1 MLKND
6 LTINLRTRIE
16 EYESLIE
23 DYDKKHK
30 KLNDIEK
37 AERLEELIIKVEL
50 VIVVVQKVIRSLNDM
65 IDNSGCS
72 TMIKYEVDRSLTELR
87 EMLKSYTN
95 NAFGYTDVL
104 RSLRLRIENQLQL
117 NKNTIN

>member
-6 LTINLRTRIE
+6 LTLNLRTRIE
-16 EYESLIE
+16 EYELLIE
-23 DYDKKHK
+23 DYDKKNK

-37 AERLEELIIKVEL
+37 AERLEELIIKTEL
-50 VIVVVQKVIRSLNDM
+50 VIVIVQKAIRSFNDM
-65 IDNSGCS
+65 LDNGGYSV
-72 TMIKYEVDRSLTELR
+72 MIKNDIDRSLSELR

-104 RSLRLRIENQLQL
+104 RSLKLRIENQLQL
-117 NKNTIN
+117 NKNTIK